1 MTKAPTI
8 PRSNRNLADL
18 DALINQSIGTDTIDI
33 ALAKPEVKADENIS
47 AKAPPIASP
56 IPDERST
63 NAYPRGKSSS
73 TKLERLQVKIPD
85 DVLLAMKF
93 EALRQKRSPSAI
105 VELALRRYLNPQKE
119 A

>member
-18 DALINQSIGTDTIDI
+18 DALINQSIGTDTIGT
-33 ALAKPEVKADENIS
+33 ALAKPEVEADENLS
-47 AKAPPIASP
+47 AKAPHIGSP
-56 IPDERST
+56 IRDELPS
-63 NAYPRGKSSS
+63 NPEPRGSSSS
-73 TKLERLQVKIPD
+73 TKLERLQVKISD

-105 VELALRRYLNPQKE
+105 VELALRQYLNPQKE

>member
-18 DALINQSIGTDTIDI
+18 DALINQSIGADIVDT
-33 ALAKPEVKADENIS
+33 ALVRPQADTDENNG
-47 AKAPPIASP
+47 AKAPLIASP
-56 IPDERST
+56 IPDEPPS
-63 NAYPRGKSSS
+63 NPDPGAKSSS
-73 TKLERLQVKIPD
+73 TKLERLQVKISD

-105 VELALRRYLNPQKE
+105 VELALRQYLNPRTE

>member
-18 DALINQSIGTDTIDI
+18 DALINQSIGKDPIGS
-33 ALAKPEVKADENIS
+33 ALAKPEVETDENFG
-47 AKAPPIASP
+47 AKAPPIAPP
-56 IPDERST
+56 IPDEPAT
-63 NAYPRGKSSS
+63 NAYPRGKSSPI
-73 TKLERLQVKIPD
+73 KLERLQVKIPD

-105 VELALRRYLNPQKE
+105 VELALRQYLNPQKE

>member
-18 DALINQSIGTDTIDI
+18 DALIKQSIGTDKIGTT
-33 ALAKPEVKADENIS
+33 LAKHEVEADENFS
-47 AKAPPIASP
+47 AKAPHIAST
-56 IPDERST
+56 IPDEPPSDI
-63 NAYPRGKSSS
+63 NAAEMSSS

-93 EALRQKRSPSAI
+93 EALRQKRSPSAV
-105 VELALRRYLNPQKE
+105 VELALRQYLNLQKE
-119 A
+119 G